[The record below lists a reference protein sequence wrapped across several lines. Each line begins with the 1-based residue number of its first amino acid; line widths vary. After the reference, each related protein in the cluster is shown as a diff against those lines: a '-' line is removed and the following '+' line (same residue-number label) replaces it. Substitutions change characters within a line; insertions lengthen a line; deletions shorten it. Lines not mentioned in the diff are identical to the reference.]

1 MSIIIGIDVGG
12 STTKIVGFTAN
23 EPHKK
28 QIFSP
33 IFVKA
38 SDPVASVYG
47 AFGKFT
53 YANGIALSDVK
64 KVMITGVGSA
74 FVDDRLYGI
83 ETRHLSEFECV
94 GRGGLYVSGYENA
107 IIVSMG
113 TGTAVVSAKNTDG
126 RTIFEYM
133 GGTGVGGGTIVGLS
147 KQILGI
153 SDIDHL
159 IGLAETGDIEKIDL
173 RIGDITKKDLGGLPS
188 YMTASN
194 FGKADGNASPED
206 IASGIIHMVLQSIGQ
221 AAILS
226 ALNSPIRDF
235 VLIGN
240 LTQLPQ
246 CKEIFPKLEEM
257 YGVRFLIPKY
267 SEYRTAIGAALTYMD
282 GAPIH
287 PIK

>member
-12 STTKIVGFTAN
+12 STTKIVGFTADK
-23 EPHKK
+23 PHKK
-28 QIFSP
+28 QILSP

-53 YANGIALSDVK
+53 SSNGIALSDVK

-74 FVDDRLYGI
+74 FAEDPLYGI

-113 TGTAVVSAKNTDG
+113 TGTAIVHAKRG
-126 RTIFEYM
+126 GIIEYM
-133 GGTGVGGGTIVGLS
+133 GGTGVGGGTIVGLA

-159 IGLAETGDIEKIDL
+159 INLAETGDIEKIDL

-194 FGKADGNASPED
+194 FGKLDDMASKND
-206 IASGIIHMVLQSIGQ
+206 LALGIVNMVFESIGMLAVFAARSKKTRDVVLTGNLSKMPQ
-221 AAILS
+221 AVPIFEILS
-226 ALNSPIRDF
+226 QMFDMNF
-235 VLIGN
+235 V
-240 LTQLPQ
+240 
-246 CKEIFPKLEEM
+246 
-257 YGVRFLIPKY
+257 IPKN
-267 SEYRTAIGAALTYMD
+267 SEFATVIGAAL
-282 GAPIH
+282 AEFENEI
-287 PIK
+287 